1 VNKEDNIE
9 IINVS
14 KPPYGGWGG
23 IKICGMKDP
32 ENIRAVAALNPDY
45 MGFIFYSKSPRYA
58 GALDPEVV
66 GALSDTICK
75 VGVFVNEPTSNVLA
89 IATQYQLNAIQL
101 HGNETPEECMALQKA
116 GLKVIKALSVANVD
130 DLTKADAYQT
140 CCDYLLFDTKTPLYG
155 GSGQQYDWTILNH
168 YQGQL
173 PFFLSGGIGLE
184 DAERVCNFFH
194 PKLHAIDVN
203 SRFETAPGLKNT
215 SALEFFIKE
224 TGQS

>member
-1 VNKEDNIE
+1 VTREKY
-9 IINVS
+9 S
-14 KPPYGGWGG
+14 L
-23 IKICGMKDP
+23 KICGMKEA

-58 GALDPEVV
+58 GVLDTEVV

-101 HGNETPEECMALQKA
+101 HGNETPEECMILQKA
-116 GLKVIKALSVANVD
+116 GLTVIKALSVSNAN
-130 DLTKADAYQT
+130 DLTAATAYEES
-140 CCDYLLFDTKTPLYG
+140 CNYLLFDTKTPLYG
-155 GSGQQYDWTILNH
+155 GSGRQYDWTILSL

-184 DAERVCNFFH
+184 DAERVRNFSH

-215 SALEFFIKE
+215 SALELFIKE
-224 TGQS
+224 TGQPLV